1 MGGKTKN
8 KVCISQVFDE
18 GLFKQMESK
27 WSAHTKHPRDSLQH
41 IEGFSLM
48 CPTRCAILKRMID
61 CDGELHYGFH
71 LHSDLHS
78 SWAQDF
84 DEKRRLS
91 EDGDAI

>member
-8 KVCISQVFDE
+8 IVCTSEVSDE

-27 WSAHTKHPRDSLQH
+27 RFAHTKHHRDFLQH

-61 CDGELHYGFH
+61 CYGELHYRFH

-78 SWAQDF
+78 S
-84 DEKRRLS
+84 
-91 EDGDAI
+91 